1 MTPFIFIA
9 VVFLVAVTAIGIVY
23 SRQRRSDTHDL
34 EGTRKAASG
43 GTGNGVAAAGTGAGG
58 GN

>member
-9 VVFLVAVTAIGIVY
+9 VVFIVAVAAIGTRY
-23 SRQRRSDTHDL
+23 SRQRRSETYDL
-34 EGTRKAASG
+34 EGTRRATVG
-43 GTGNGVAAAGTGAGG
+43 RPRDGQTITGTGAGG

>member
-9 VVFLVAVTAIGIVY
+9 VSFIVAVSAIGVRY
-23 SRQRRSDTHDL
+23 SSQRRSGTYDL
-34 EGTRKAASG
+34 EATRRAVVGLPKDG
-43 GTGNGVAAAGTGAGG
+43 QTITGTGAGG

>member
-9 VVFLVAVTAIGIVY
+9 VVFIVAAIGARY
-23 SRQRRSDTHDL
+23 SRQRRSETYDL
-34 EGTRKAASG
+34 EGTRRAVVG
-43 GTGNGVAAAGTGAGG
+43 PTRHRQTITGTGAGG